1 MPAAE
6 VRSAVDAS
14 LGRRRWAPDA
24 AASAGKRAASEVSA
38 AAWPILA
45 LVFVSGL
52 TALVYEVLWLK
63 ELALLLGSTSRSA
76 AITLVAFFLGLA
88 LGNHAFGRRAA
99 ASRRPLRV
107 YAALELGVALAA
119 LAYFA
124 LFDVYVAAY
133 AQLFQSLRQWPGGL
147 VALKLALATGLVL
160 PAAFLMGGTLPVV
173 CEHLARRESGSG
185 GTEIGRTGS
194 LVYSVN
200 TFGGAIGAFLAG
212 FWLPPLLGYDASYL
226 TAIAV
231 NLAIAATAF
240 ALGGAATDAGALREH
255 VREETAAGPRAAASR
270 KRVRTPRETSDPFS
284 TRLPASAFLA
294 LVAASGFAAL
304 GLEVLWTRM
313 FAQVL
318 HNSVYSFA
326 AILVTFLTT
335 LGAGAGL
342 ARILMTRSRDRAATL
357 GWLLVGAGLA
367 IGATPFVF
375 HLATNGLRYVAAN
388 EGWLAYVGTV
398 FGLAAL
404 VIGIPGV
411 LLGSVFPFLL
421 GLAPAA
427 EGVGRSVGR
436 LAAINTLGSIAG
448 SLAAGF
454 VLLEWLG
461 LWGSIRT
468 LALIYPIAAL
478 ALAARTPAARPIARA
493 ATSRRTLG
501 VAALV
506 ALGALVTFLDPARLP
521 RLPDL
526 YDPKHPLAIHRVWE
540 GSDGTV
546 AVVSVDGH
554 LRTIV
559 DNYYSLGSS
568 DDKQYEETQAD
579 LPLLLHPRPRS
590 VFFLGLGTGI
600 TAGAALRHPVDRVVA
615 AELSPEV
622 VAASREYFDAHT
634 NGLFEDPRAEVV
646 VDDGRQYLLATGER
660 FDVVVGDLFIPWQ
673 AGAGNLYSAEHFRA
687 VRDRLAPGGLF
698 AQWLPL
704 YQLSK
709 DEFLTITRTMLDVFP
724 QVTLWRGDFLAERP
738 IVALVGQNEVAPLD
752 PDALVDNYRHLRG
765 SQAIG
770 RESVLALMGMFYAA
784 NPGAVRE
791 RFEDHAANTDDRPLI
806 EYGSPVT
813 HREQRAGRAGW
824 LVGSE
829 LVDWYAD
836 LNARSPLADDPYLA
850 RLEPRE
856 VGFVE
861 AGLALLRA
869 QAAAAQGDQPGA
881 LGHFEEFRRRVPPAI
896 AARFEKA
903 ASQRMNRDG
912 RTSS

>member
-1 MPAAE
+1 MAAAE

-14 LGRRRWAPDA
+14 FGRRRARDA
-24 AASAGKRAASEVSA
+24 TAGERAASDARA
-38 AAWPILA
+38 ACPVLA
-45 LVFVSGL
+45 LVFASGL

-88 LGNHAFGRRAA
+88 LGNHVFGRRAGT
-99 ASRRPLRV
+99 SVRPLRV
-107 YAALELGVALAA
+107 YAALEVGVALAA

-124 LFDVYVAAY
+124 LFDVWVAAY
-133 AQLFQSLRQWPGGL
+133 AQLFQTLRAWPGGL
-147 VALKLALATGLVL
+147 LALKVLLAMALVL

-173 CEHLARRESGSG
+173 CEHLARRSGRA
-185 GTEIGRTGS
+185 EIGRTGS

-226 TAIAV
+226 TAVAV
-231 NLAIAATAF
+231 NLAVAAVAF
-240 ALGGAATDAGALREH
+240 ALGGDASDATTSAPERATAENAA
-255 VREETAAGPRAAASR
+255 AAGRAAKRAARGSQAAAS
-270 KRVRTPRETSDPFS
+270 TA
-284 TRLPASAFLA
+284 LPAAVFLA

-326 AILVTFLTT
+326 AILVTFLAT
-335 LGAGAGL
+335 LGAGASL
-342 ARILMTRSRDRAATL
+342 ARLLMARSRDRIAVL
-357 GWLLVGAGLA
+357 GWLLVATGIA
-367 IGATPFVF
+367 IAATPFVF
-375 HLATNGLRYVAAN
+375 WLATNGLRYVAAK

-404 VIGIPGV
+404 VIGVPGI

-421 GLAPAA
+421 GLAAN
-427 EGVGRSVGR
+427 EGGVGRSIGR
-436 LAAINTLGSIAG
+436 LAAINTLGAIAG

-454 VLLEWLG
+454 LLLEWLG

-468 LALIYPIAAL
+468 LALVYPIAAL
-478 ALAARTPAARPIARA
+478 ALVARSFAAAPIARG
-493 ATSRRTLG
+493 ATSRKTLG
-501 VAALV
+501 IAALV
-506 ALGALVTFLDPARLP
+506 TLAALVTFFDPARLP

-526 YDPKHPLAIHRVWE
+526 QNPKHPLTIHRIWE

-579 LPLLLHPRPRS
+579 LPLLLHPKPRS

-600 TAGAALRHPVDRVVA
+600 TAGAALRHPVERVVA
-615 AELSPEV
+615 AELSSEV
-622 VAASREYFDAHT
+622 VEASREYFGAHT

-646 VDDGRQYLLATGER
+646 VDDGRQYLLATDER
-660 FDVVVGDLFIPWQ
+660 FDVIVGDLFIPWQ
-673 AGAGNLYSAEHFRA
+673 SGAGNLYSEEHFRA
-687 VRDRLAPGGLF
+687 VRDRLAKGGLF

-709 DEFLTITRTMLDVFP
+709 DEFLTIAKTMLDVFP

-738 IVALVGQNEVAPLD
+738 IVALVGQNDATPLD
-752 PDALVDNYRHLRG
+752 ADALVENYRRLRG
-765 SQAIG
+765 SPSIS
-770 RESVLALMGMFYAA
+770 RESVMALMGMFYAA

-791 RFEDHAANTDDRPLI
+791 VFDGYEANTDDHPVI
-806 EYGSPVT
+806 EYGSPIT

-829 LVDWYAD
+829 LTDWYAD
-836 LNARSPLADDPYLA
+836 LNARSPLAEDPYLA
-850 RLEPRE
+850 RLAPRE

-869 QAAAAQGDQPGA
+869 QAGAAQGDQPGA
-881 LGHFEEFRRRVPPAI
+881 LAHFEEFRRRVPPAV
-896 AARFEKA
+896 AARFERA
-903 ASQRMNRDG
+903 ATERANRDG